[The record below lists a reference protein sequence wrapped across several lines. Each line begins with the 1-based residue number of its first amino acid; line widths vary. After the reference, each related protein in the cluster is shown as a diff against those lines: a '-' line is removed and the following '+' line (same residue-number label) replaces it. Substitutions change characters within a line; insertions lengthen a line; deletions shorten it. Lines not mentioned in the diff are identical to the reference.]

1 MDVDGG
7 WDDYPP
13 EDDRSSGNDAGD
25 AMEVDAEVVREALR
39 TLSAARGH
47 AGNEDDPEGD
57 VAWPGTWPGIWPGT
71 RSETGAGSRSALSAP
86 FAPIPRTLAAAPP
99 RISAPSRDPPRVANA
114 ASSTP
119 SVFRELTVVPD
130 TNALVSR
137 GDKSLSM
144 LLDRFSFGSDP
155 EAESGERDFP
165 RVRVAVP
172 RRVVQELDGL
182 KSARQTSE
190 KNAADDFFDGR
201 NRVAALAR
209 GVTRA
214 MVARLD
220 AQHRGVDT
228 RVAASSASLEVQG
241 PGDAAAARLEMKAR
255 GFLFGG
261 EQNAGAGGER
271 VPSGDEEILFF
282 CRTRR
287 ERGELVAFVT
297 ADANAAV
304 SAMSHASTRDVPVCA
319 FHPERLPADADEMH
333 AALVA
338 FYQAAAAR
346 SGAFVD
352 KNAAAAKPESRAG
365 VSSEPFLSF
374 AVPPETRGVAPERKN
389 KNASS
394 SVSARGAGGPSVSPV
409 AFPDVPSDAPLSGA
423 NDKKNFSNSPPVSP
437 PRSPRAHALRVL
449 EALDAAL
456 PAAVEFMLRDALGDL
471 WAAGVSDDFDA
482 RNANEVLKLSA
493 DDAFE
498 ALRKNR
504 ASLLSPNAQN
514 AFGTKRGA
522 DAGREAMRALAAAR
536 RARGRHNELKEL
548 GSIERAVQIAE
559 FTGDLLANCPRAIPE
574 VRAAAEAAARAKRA
588 LGTNSS

>member
-71 RSETGAGSRSALSAP
+71 RSETGSGSQSALSAP
-86 FAPIPRTLAAAPP
+86 FAPIPRTLAAAAP
-99 RISAPSRDPPRVANA
+99 RISAPSRDPKRVANA
-114 ASSTP
+114 ALSTP
-119 SVFRELTVVPD
+119 SEIRELTVVPD

-144 LLDRFSFGSDP
+144 LLDRFG
-155 EAESGERDFP
+155 GERRAHRSFP

-182 KSARQTSE
+182 KASSRRVSNGE
-190 KNAADDFFDGR
+190 RDAAL

-209 GVTRA
+209 GVNRA
-214 MVARLD
+214 MVNRLD

-228 RVAASSASLEVQG
+228 RIAASSSTLEVQG
-241 PGDAAAARLEMKAR
+241 PGDAASCRLEMKAR

-261 EQNAGAGGER
+261 DGVER
-271 VPSGDEEILFF
+271 VPAGDEEILFF

-304 SAMSHASTRDVPVCA
+304 SAMSHASTHDVPVCA
-319 FHPERLPADADEMH
+319 FHPERLPKDADEMY

-338 FYQAAAAR
+338 FYRAAAAR
-346 SGAFVD
+346 SFPALVE
-352 KNAAAAKPESRAG
+352 KNDEKAAAKKSESQTG
-365 VSSEPFLSF
+365 VSSVSPFLSI
-374 AVPPETRGVAPERKN
+374 AVPQEKTRVGAPESKNKGGPSETRVKE
-389 KNASS
+389 
-394 SVSARGAGGPSVSPV
+394 RGAGGPSVSPR
-409 AFPDVPSDAPLSGA
+409 AT
-423 NDKKNFSNSPPVSP
+423 KNKNVSPPVSP
-437 PRSPRAHALRVL
+437 PSSPRAHAVRVL
-449 EALDAAL
+449 EALDLAL
-456 PAAVEFMLRDALGDL
+456 PAAVEFMLREALGDL

-482 RNANEVLKLSA
+482 QNVSLCA

-504 ASLLSPNAQN
+504 ASLLLPNKSGG

-522 DAGREAMRALAAAR
+522 DAGREAMRALALAR
-536 RARGRHNELKEL
+536 NARGRHNELKEL
-548 GSIERAVQIAE
+548 GSIERASQIADIVC
-559 FTGDLLANCPRAIPE
+559 DLLVNCPNAVPE
-574 VRAAAEAAARAKRA
+574 VATAAEAAARAKRA
-588 LGTNSS
+588 LSGTNSS

>member
-71 RSETGAGSRSALSAP
+71 RSETGSGSQSALSAP
-86 FAPIPRTLAAAPP
+86 FAPIPRTLAAAAP
-99 RISAPSRDPPRVANA
+99 RISAPSRDPERVANA
-114 ASSTP
+114 ALSTP
-119 SVFRELTVVPD
+119 SEIRELTVVPD

-144 LLDRFSFGSDP
+144 LLDRFGSDP
-155 EAESGERDFP
+155 EAENGEHRAYKKNKRDVP

-182 KSARQTSE
+182 KASSRRLSNGE
-190 KNAADDFFDGR
+190 RDDGA

-209 GVTRA
+209 GVNRA
-214 MVARLD
+214 MVHRLD

-228 RVAASSASLEVQG
+228 RIAASSSTLEVQG
-241 PGDAAAARLEMKAR
+241 PGDAASCRLEMKAR

-261 EQNAGAGGER
+261 DGVEPA
-271 VPSGDEEILFF
+271 GDEEILFF

-304 SAMSHASTRDVPVCA
+304 SAMSHASTKDVPVCA
-319 FHPERLPADADEMH
+319 FHPERLPKDADEMH

-346 SGAFVD
+346 SFPALVE
-352 KNAAAAKPESRAG
+352 KNDSSAAANKSEAQTG
-365 VSSEPFLSF
+365 VSSDERPFLSI
-374 AVPPETRGVAPERKN
+374 AGPQEATGVGAPESKNKKKGGPSETRIEE
-389 KNASS
+389 
-394 SVSARGAGGPSVSPV
+394 RGAGETSVSPR
-409 AFPDVPSDAPLSGA
+409 ATK
-423 NDKKNFSNSPPVSP
+423 KKNIKVSPPVSP
-437 PRSPRAHALRVL
+437 PSSPRAHAVRVL
-449 EALDAAL
+449 EALDLAL
-456 PAAVEFMLRDALGDL
+456 PAAVEFMLREALGDL

-482 RNANEVLKLSA
+482 QNVSLCA

-504 ASLLSPNAQN
+504 ASLLLPNKSGG

-522 DAGREAMRALAAAR
+522 DAGREAMRLLALAR
-536 RARGRHNELKEL
+536 NARGRHNELKEL
-548 GSIERAVQIAE
+548 GSIERASQIADIVC
-559 FTGDLLANCPRAIPE
+559 DLLVNCPNAVPE
-574 VRAAAEAAARAKRA
+574 VATAAEAAARAKRA
-588 LGTNSS
+588 LSMDKLIGS

>member
-71 RSETGAGSRSALSAP
+71 RSETGSGSQSALSAP
-86 FAPIPRTLAAAPP
+86 FAPIPRTLAAAAP
-99 RISAPSRDPPRVANA
+99 RISAPSRDPKRVANA
-114 ASSTP
+114 ALSTP
-119 SVFRELTVVPD
+119 SEIRELTVVPD

-144 LLDRFSFGSDP
+144 LLDRFGSDP
-155 EAESGERDFP
+155 EAENGEHRAYKKNKRDVP

-182 KSARQTSE
+182 KASSRRLSNGE
-190 KNAADDFFDGR
+190 RDDGA

-209 GVTRA
+209 GVNRA
-214 MVARLD
+214 MVNRLD

-228 RVAASSASLEVQG
+228 RIAASSSMLEVQG
-241 PGDAAAARLEMKAR
+241 PGDAAACRLEMKAR

-261 EQNAGAGGER
+261 DGVER
-271 VPSGDEEILFF
+271 VPAGDEEILFF

-319 FHPERLPADADEMH
+319 FHPERLPKDADEMH

-338 FYQAAAAR
+338 FYHAAAAR
-346 SGAFVD
+346 SFPALVE
-352 KNAAAAKPESRAG
+352 KNDEKAAAKKSEAQTG
-365 VSSEPFLSF
+365 VSSDETPFLSI
-374 AVPPETRGVAPERKN
+374 AGPQEKTRVGAPDSKNKGGPSETRVKE
-389 KNASS
+389 
-394 SVSARGAGGPSVSPV
+394 RGAGGPSVSPR
-409 AFPDVPSDAPLSGA
+409 ATKKKTSLRPSR
-423 NDKKNFSNSPPVSP
+423 P
-437 PRSPRAHALRVL
+437 PR
-449 EALDAAL
+449 
-456 PAAVEFMLRDALGDL
+456 
-471 WAAGVSDDFDA
+471 
-482 RNANEVLKLSA
+482 
-493 DDAFE
+493 
-498 ALRKNR
+498 
-504 ASLLSPNAQN
+504 
-514 AFGTKRGA
+514 
-522 DAGREAMRALAAAR
+522 R
-536 RARGRHNELKEL
+536 RARTPFAFWRRWIWLSPRRWSLCCARRSGTC
-548 GSIERAVQIAE
+548 G
-559 FTGDLLANCPRAIPE
+559 PRA
-574 VRAAAEAAARAKRA
+574 
-588 LGTNSS
+588 

>member
-71 RSETGAGSRSALSAP
+71 RSETGSGSQSALSAP
-86 FAPIPRTLAAAPP
+86 FAPIPRTLAAAAP
-99 RISAPSRDPPRVANA
+99 RISAPSRDPKRVANA
-114 ASSTP
+114 ATP
-119 SVFRELTVVPD
+119 SEIRELTVVPD
-130 TNALVSR
+130 TNALVSF
-137 GDKSLSM
+137 GDKSLFM
-144 LLDRFSFGSDP
+144 LLDRFG
-155 EAESGERDFP
+155 GERRAHRSFP

-182 KSARQTSE
+182 KASSRRLSNGE
-190 KNAADDFFDGR
+190 RDDAL

-209 GVTRA
+209 GVNRA
-214 MVARLD
+214 MVHRLD
-220 AQHRGVDT
+220 AQHRGVDP
-228 RVAASSASLEVQG
+228 RIAASSSMLEVQG
-241 PGDAAAARLEMKAR
+241 PGDAASCRLEMKAR

-261 EQNAGAGGER
+261 DGVER
-271 VPSGDEEILFF
+271 VPAGDEEILFF

-304 SAMSHASTRDVPVCA
+304 SAMSHASTHDVPVCA
-319 FHPERLPADADEMH
+319 FHPERLPKDADEMH
-333 AALVA
+333 KTLVA

-346 SGAFVD
+346 SFPALVEKSD
-352 KNAAAAKPESRAG
+352 AAAKPETPSQTG
-365 VSSEPFLSF
+365 VSSDERHFLSI
-374 AVPPETRGVAPERKN
+374 AVPQEKTRVGAPESKNKGGPSETRVKE
-389 KNASS
+389 
-394 SVSARGAGGPSVSPV
+394 RGAGKTSVSPR
-409 AFPDVPSDAPLSGA
+409 AT
-423 NDKKNFSNSPPVSP
+423 KNQNVSPPVSP
-437 PRSPRAHALRVL
+437 PSSPRAHAVRVL
-449 EALDAAL
+449 EALDLAL
-456 PAAVEFMLRDALGDL
+456 PAAVEFMLREALGDL

-482 RNANEVLKLSA
+482 QNVSLCA

-504 ASLLSPNAQN
+504 ASLLLPNKSGG

-522 DAGREAMRALAAAR
+522 DAGREAMRALALAR
-536 RARGRHNELKEL
+536 NARGRHNELKEL
-548 GSIERAVQIAE
+548 GSIERASQIADIVC
-559 FTGDLLANCPRAIPE
+559 DLLVNCPNAVPE
-574 VRAAAEAAARAKRA
+574 VATAAEAAARAKRA
-588 LGTNSS
+588 LSGTNS

>member
-71 RSETGAGSRSALSAP
+71 RSETGSGSQSALSAP
-86 FAPIPRTLAAAPP
+86 FAPIPRTLAAAAP
-99 RISAPSRDPPRVANA
+99 RISAPSRDPERVANA
-114 ASSTP
+114 ALSTP
-119 SVFRELTVVPD
+119 SEIRELTVVPD
-130 TNALVSR
+130 TNALVSF

-144 LLDRFSFGSDP
+144 LLDRFGSDP
-155 EAESGERDFP
+155 EAENGERRAYKKRDVP

-182 KSARQTSE
+182 KASSRRLSNGE
-190 KNAADDFFDGR
+190 RDDAL

-209 GVTRA
+209 GVNRA
-214 MVARLD
+214 MVHRLD
-220 AQHRGVDT
+220 AQHRGVDPRIAT
-228 RVAASSASLEVQG
+228 CSASLEVQG
-241 PGDAAAARLEMKAR
+241 PGDAASCRLEMKAR
-255 GFLFGG
+255 GFLIGG
-261 EQNAGAGGER
+261 DGVER
-271 VPSGDEEILFF
+271 VPAGDEEILFF

-304 SAMSHASTRDVPVCA
+304 SAMSHASTKDVPVCA
-319 FHPERLPADADEMH
+319 FHPERLPKDADEMH

-346 SGAFVD
+346 SFPALVE
-352 KNAAAAKPESRAG
+352 KNDAAAKPETPSQTG
-365 VSSEPFLSF
+365 VSSDERPFLSF
-374 AVPPETRGVAPERKN
+374 AGPPETRVGAPESKN
-389 KNASS
+389 KGGPSETR
-394 SVSARGAGGPSVSPV
+394 VKERGAGGPSVSPR
-409 AFPDVPSDAPLSGA
+409 AT
-423 NDKKNFSNSPPVSP
+423 KNKNVSPPVSP
-437 PRSPRAHALRVL
+437 PSSPRAHAVRVL
-449 EALDAAL
+449 EALDLAL
-456 PAAVEFMLRDALGDL
+456 PAAVEFMLREALGDL

-482 RNANEVLKLSA
+482 QNVSLCA

-504 ASLLSPNAQN
+504 ASLLLPNKSGG

-522 DAGREAMRALAAAR
+522 DAGREAMRALALAR
-536 RARGRHNELKEL
+536 NARGRHNELKEL
-548 GSIERAVQIAE
+548 GSIERASQIADIVC
-559 FTGDLLANCPRAIPE
+559 DLLVNCPNAVPE
-574 VRAAAEAAARAKRA
+574 VATAAEAAARAKRA
-588 LGTNSS
+588 LSGTNSS

>member
-1 MDVDGG
+1 MEDDAMDVDGG

-71 RSETGAGSRSALSAP
+71 RSETGSGSQSALSAP
-86 FAPIPRTLAAAPP
+86 FAPIPRTLAAAAP
-99 RISAPSRDPPRVANA
+99 RISAPSRDPERVANA
-114 ASSTP
+114 ALSTP
-119 SVFRELTVVPD
+119 SEIRELTVVPD

-144 LLDRFSFGSDP
+144 LLDRFGSDP
-155 EAESGERDFP
+155 EAENGEHRAYKKNKRDVP

-182 KSARQTSE
+182 KASSRRLSNGE
-190 KNAADDFFDGR
+190 RDDGA

-209 GVTRA
+209 GVNRA
-214 MVARLD
+214 MVNRLD

-228 RVAASSASLEVQG
+228 AIAASSSMLEVQG
-241 PGDAAAARLEMKAR
+241 PGDAASCRLEMKAR

-261 EQNAGAGGER
+261 DGVER
-271 VPSGDEEILFF
+271 VPAGDEEILFF

-304 SAMSHASTRDVPVCA
+304 SAMSHASTHDVPVCA
-319 FHPERLPADADEMH
+319 FHPERLPKDADEMH

-346 SGAFVD
+346 SFPALVE
-352 KNAAAAKPESRAG
+352 KNDEKAAAKKSESQTG
-365 VSSEPFLSF
+365 VSSDGRPFLSI
-374 AVPPETRGVAPERKN
+374 AVPPETRVGAPESKN
-389 KNASS
+389 KGGPSETR
-394 SVSARGAGGPSVSPV
+394 VKERGAGGPSVSPR
-409 AFPDVPSDAPLSGA
+409 AT
-423 NDKKNFSNSPPVSP
+423 KNQNVSPPVSP
-437 PRSPRAHALRVL
+437 PSSPRAHAVRVL
-449 EALDAAL
+449 EALDLAL
-456 PAAVEFMLRDALGDL
+456 PAAVEFMLREALGDL

-482 RNANEVLKLSA
+482 QNVSLCA

-504 ASLLSPNAQN
+504 ASLLLPNKSGG

-522 DAGREAMRALAAAR
+522 DAGREAMRALALAR
-536 RARGRHNELKEL
+536 NARGRHNELKEL
-548 GSIERAVQIAE
+548 GSIERASQIADIVC
-559 FTGDLLANCPRAIPE
+559 DLLVNCPNAVPE
-574 VRAAAEAAARAKRA
+574 VATAAEAAARAKRA
-588 LGTNSS
+588 LARDKLIGS

>member
-71 RSETGAGSRSALSAP
+71 RSETGSGSQSALSAP
-86 FAPIPRTLAAAPP
+86 FAPIPRTLAAAAP
-99 RISAPSRDPPRVANA
+99 RISAPSRDPERVANA
-114 ASSTP
+114 ALSTP
-119 SVFRELTVVPD
+119 SEIRELTVVPD
-130 TNALVSR
+130 TNALVSF

-144 LLDRFSFGSDP
+144 LLDRFG
-155 EAESGERDFP
+155 GERRAHRSFP

-182 KSARQTSE
+182 KASSRRLSNGE
-190 KNAADDFFDGR
+190 RDAAL

-209 GVTRA
+209 GVNRA
-214 MVARLD
+214 MVHRLD

-228 RVAASSASLEVQG
+228 RIAASSSMLEVQG
-241 PGDAAAARLEMKAR
+241 PGDAASCRLEMKAR

-261 EQNAGAGGER
+261 DGVER
-271 VPSGDEEILFF
+271 VPAGDEEILFF

-304 SAMSHASTRDVPVCA
+304 SAMSHASTHDVPVCA
-319 FHPERLPADADEMH
+319 FHPERLPKDADEMY

-338 FYQAAAAR
+338 FYRAAAAR
-346 SGAFVD
+346 SFPALVE
-352 KNAAAAKPESRAG
+352 KNDEKAAAKKSESQTG
-365 VSSEPFLSF
+365 VSSDERPFLSI
-374 AVPPETRGVAPERKN
+374 AVPQEKTRVGAPESKNKGGPSETRVKERGAGKTSVSPRATKN
-389 KNASS
+389 KN
-394 SVSARGAGGPSVSPV
+394 V
-409 AFPDVPSDAPLSGA
+409 
-423 NDKKNFSNSPPVSP
+423 SPPVSP
-437 PRSPRAHALRVL
+437 PSSPRAHAVRVL
-449 EALDAAL
+449 EALDLAL
-456 PAAVEFMLRDALGDL
+456 PAAVEFMLREALGDL

-482 RNANEVLKLSA
+482 QNVSLCA

-504 ASLLSPNAQN
+504 ASLLLPNKSGG

-522 DAGREAMRALAAAR
+522 DAGREAMRFLALAR
-536 RARGRHNELKEL
+536 NARGRHNELKEL
-548 GSIERAVQIAE
+548 GSIERASQIADIVC
-559 FTGDLLANCPRAIPE
+559 DLLVNCPNAVPE
-574 VRAAAEAAARAKRA
+574 VATAAEAAARAKRA
-588 LGTNSS
+588 LSGTNSS

>member
-1 MDVDGG
+1 MEDDAMDVDGG

-71 RSETGAGSRSALSAP
+71 RSETGSGSQSALSAP
-86 FAPIPRTLAAAPP
+86 FAPIPRTLAAAAP
-99 RISAPSRDPPRVANA
+99 RISAPSRDPERVANA
-114 ASSTP
+114 ALSTP
-119 SVFRELTVVPD
+119 SEIRELTVVPD

-137 GDKSLSM
+137 GDKSLFM
-144 LLDRFSFGSDP
+144 LLDRFG
-155 EAESGERDFP
+155 GERRTHHDFP

-182 KSARQTSE
+182 KASSRRLSNGE
-190 KNAADDFFDGR
+190 RDAAL

-209 GVTRA
+209 GVNRA
-214 MVARLD
+214 MVHRLD

-228 RVAASSASLEVQG
+228 RIAASSSTLEVQG
-241 PGDAAAARLEMKAR
+241 PGDAASCRLEMKAR

-261 EQNAGAGGER
+261 DGVER
-271 VPSGDEEILFF
+271 VPAGDEEILFF

-304 SAMSHASTRDVPVCA
+304 SAMSHASTKDVPVCA
-319 FHPERLPADADEMH
+319 FHPERLPKDADEMH

-346 SGAFVD
+346 SFPALVE
-352 KNAAAAKPESRAG
+352 KNDEKAAAKKSESQTG
-365 VSSEPFLSF
+365 VSSDGRPFLSI
-374 AVPPETRGVAPERKN
+374 AVPPETRVGAPESKN
-389 KNASS
+389 KGGPSETR
-394 SVSARGAGGPSVSPV
+394 VKERGAGGPSVSPR
-409 AFPDVPSDAPLSGA
+409 AT
-423 NDKKNFSNSPPVSP
+423 KNQNVSPPVSP
-437 PRSPRAHALRVL
+437 PSSPRAHAVRVL
-449 EALDAAL
+449 EALDLAL
-456 PAAVEFMLRDALGDL
+456 PAAVEFMLREALGDL

-482 RNANEVLKLSA
+482 QNVSLCA

-504 ASLLSPNAQN
+504 ASLLLPNKSGG

-522 DAGREAMRALAAAR
+522 DAGREAIRALALAR
-536 RARGRHNELKEL
+536 NARGRHNELKEL
-548 GSIERAVQIAE
+548 GSIERASQIADIVC
-559 FTGDLLANCPRAIPE
+559 DLLVNCPNAVPE
-574 VRAAAEAAARAKRA
+574 VATAAEAAARAKRA
-588 LGTNSS
+588 LARDKLIGS